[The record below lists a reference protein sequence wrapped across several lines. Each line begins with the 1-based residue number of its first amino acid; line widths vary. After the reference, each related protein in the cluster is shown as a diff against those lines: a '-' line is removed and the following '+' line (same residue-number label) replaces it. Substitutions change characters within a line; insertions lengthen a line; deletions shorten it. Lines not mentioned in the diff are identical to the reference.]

1 MSEEILNYF
10 QRVLSGKM
18 EKGDWLIL
26 LILFSII
33 FVLSWWL
40 GGPVGGFTFIL
51 AVATIWNI
59 RITQGL
65 LKQSKEAIEIDTFNK
80 IVSSGS
86 QLNAELRDTKKFP
99 QEERPDYVENFAVGM
114 LVTLKNID
122 PTMFERI
129 GEAIKTWNKTDD
141 RTPATTYL
149 NALNKIKEYQKI
161 EKKELNKCEK

>member
-1 MSEEILNYF
+1 MKKKRFALLLATV
-10 QRVLSGKM
+10 VL
-18 EKGDWLIL
+18 
-26 LILFSII
+26 
-33 FVLSWWL
+33 FVLLASYFVAWFIDS
-40 GGPVGGFTFIL
+40 GFYARITAIWVMAVFTIIL
-51 AVATIWNI
+51 ALTTFWNGK
-59 RITQGL
+59 ITRAL
-65 LKQSKEAIEIDTFNK
+65 LKQTRQAFEIDTFNK

-86 QLNAELRDTKKFP
+86 QLSAELRDTKNFP

-129 GEAIKTWNKTDD
+129 GEAIKTWNKTDN